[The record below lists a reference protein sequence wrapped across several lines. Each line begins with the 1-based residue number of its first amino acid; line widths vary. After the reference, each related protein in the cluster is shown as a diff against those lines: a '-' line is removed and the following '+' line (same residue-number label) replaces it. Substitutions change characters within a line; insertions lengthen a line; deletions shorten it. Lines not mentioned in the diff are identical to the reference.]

1 MQYVLLEKNG
11 IGTMLVGY
19 EMASQSFNG
28 IYRLNRNRIRK
39 SKVILLM
46 AYEKRIKRRWKGFSV
61 DSG

>member
-46 AYEKRIKRRWKGFSV
+46 AYEKRIKRR
-61 DSG
+61 